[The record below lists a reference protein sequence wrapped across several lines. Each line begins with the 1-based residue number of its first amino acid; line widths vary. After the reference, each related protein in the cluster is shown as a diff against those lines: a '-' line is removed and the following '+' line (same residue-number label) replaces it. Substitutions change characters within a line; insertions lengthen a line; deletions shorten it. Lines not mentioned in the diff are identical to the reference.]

1 MTIHIN
7 GIRCDYP
14 KNLGIGLYKL
24 PSSGLHV
31 KANLPGVV
39 GSDYAGQVIIQ
50 NPANDINASVV
61 ITGYE
66 SDADGNPDQ
75 QLWYL
80 GSASAGNEN
89 ITLLNRRAANLA
101 LGTDDIDRLI
111 LSSIGYVNIPGVY
124 AETTL
129 SGANVFVDTDG
140 SLRRFTSS
148 RKIKKDIIE
157 NVNPDW
163 ALQFKPITCRAK
175 GDNSRHIGFIAEDMR
190 NIDSRFASDGGKD
203 NLPGLEMS
211 AIVAA
216 LTATVKAQ
224 QKQINNLMN
233 NLR

>member
-14 KNLGIGLYKL
+14 KNLGIGLTKL

-31 KANLPGVV
+31 KANLPGIV
-39 GSDYAGQVIIQ
+39 GSDYAGQLIIQ
-50 NPANDINASVV
+50 NPIDDVKAGVV
-61 ITGYE
+61 IVGYE

-80 GSASAGNEN
+80 GSASSSNED

-101 LGTDDIDRLI
+101 LGTDDIDRI
-111 LSSIGYVNIPGVY
+111 IISGIGYVNIPGVY
-124 AETTL
+124 AETNL
-129 SGANVFVDTDG
+129 SAANVFVDTDG

-157 NVNPDW
+157 NVNPNW
-163 ALQFKPITCRAK
+163 ALQFKPVTCKAK
-175 GDNSRHIGFIAEDMR
+175 ADNSKHIGFIAEDMR

-203 NLPGLEMS
+203 NLPGLEMN

-224 QKQINNLMN
+224 QKQINNLIN
-233 NLR
+233 NQK

>member
-14 KNLGIGLYKL
+14 ENLGIGLNKN
-24 PSSGLHV
+24 PSSALHV
-31 KANLPGVV
+31 KANLPGSV
-39 GSDYAGQVIIQ
+39 GSHPAGQIIIQ
-50 NPANDINASVV
+50 NPADNVNSGAV

-75 QLWYL
+75 QLWYF
-80 GSASAGNEN
+80 GSSSSGDEN
-89 ITLLNRRAANLA
+89 VTFLNRRAANLA
-101 LGTDDIDRLI
+101 LGTNGIARI
-111 LSSIGYVNIPGVY
+111 TMSGNGYVNIPSVY

-129 SGANVFVDTDG
+129 SAANVFVDTDG

-163 ALQFKPITCRAK
+163 ALQFKPVTCRAK

-190 NIDSRFASDGGKD
+190 SIDSRFASDGGKD

-224 QKQINNLMN
+224 QKQINNLIN

>member
-7 GIRCDYP
+7 GIRRDYP
-14 KNLGIGLYKL
+14 ENLGIGLDK
-24 PSSGLHV
+24 PPRSALHI
-31 KANLPGVV
+31 KASQPGTV
-39 GSDYAGQVIIQ
+39 GSDDAGQLIIQ
-50 NPANDINASVV
+50 NPANDINAGAI
-61 ITGYE
+61 ITGYV

-80 GSASAGNEN
+80 GSATFSNED

-101 LGTDDIDRLI
+101 LGTNGIARI
-111 LSSIGYVNIPGVY
+111 IMSGIGYVNIPGVY

-129 SGANVFVDTDG
+129 SAANVYVASDG

-190 NIDSRFASDGGKD
+190 SIDSRFASDGGKD
-203 NLPGLEMS
+203 NLPGLEMN

-224 QKQINNLMN
+224 QKQINNLIN
-233 NLR
+233 NQK

>member
-7 GIRCDYP
+7 GIRRDYP
-14 KNLGIGLYKL
+14 ENLGIGLTKL

-39 GSDYAGQVIIQ
+39 GSNYAGQVIIQ
-50 NPANDINASVV
+50 NPIDDVKAGVV
-61 ITGYE
+61 ITAYE
-66 SDADGNPDQ
+66 SDADGNPDE

-80 GSASAGNEN
+80 GSASSGNED

-101 LGTDDIDRLI
+101 LGTNGIDRLI

-129 SGANVFVDTDG
+129 SAANIFVDTDG

-163 ALQFKPITCRAK
+163 ALQFKPVTCRAK
-175 GDNSRHIGFIAEDMR
+175 ADNSKHIGFIAEDMR
-190 NIDSRFASDGGKD
+190 SIDSRFASDGGKD
-203 NLPGLEMS
+203 NLPGLEMN

-224 QKQINNLMN
+224 QKQINNLIN
-233 NLR
+233 NQK